1 MNQIKKRMKVIV
13 MLQIKHLS
21 KKFGNNVVLDDI
33 NLTINKGDVIG
44 IIGPSGT
51 GKSTLLRS
59 INTLEKPE
67 SGELVFDNG
76 DDKINVAFPL
86 KGESKKNAV
95 ALRRKTGMV
104 FQRFYLYEHKTAL
117 KNIIEGLVTVKKL
130 KKTEAKEIAL
140 KELENVGLLNW
151 QNHYPK
157 HMSGGQQQRV
167 AIARTL
173 AMRPDIILLDE
184 PTSALD
190 PELIGEVLQI
200 IQKIADQGYTMILV
214 SHEMNF
220 IRKVSNRVL
229 FLDGGHIIEDG
240 TPEEVFE
247 HPKHERTK
255 EFFKKMNI
263 LLSPEYS
270 I

>member
-1 MNQIKKRMKVIV
+1 MLEIKG
-13 MLQIKHLS
+13 LS
-21 KKFGNNVVLDDI
+21 KSYGKNKVLDKID
-33 NLTINKGDVIG
+33 LTVNKGDIIG

-59 INTLEKPE
+59 INVLEKPE
-67 SGELVFDNG
+67 EGSIKIDDVELTFPINRNNK
-76 DDKINVAFPL
+76 KIVN
-86 KGESKKNAV
+86 E
-95 ALRRKTGMV
+95 LRKKTGMV
-104 FQRFYLYEHKTAL
+104 FQRFNLFEHKTAL
-117 KNIIEGLVTVKKL
+117 QNIMEGLITVEKMNKD
-130 KKTEAKEIAL
+130 KAKQIAL
-140 KELENVGLLNW
+140 QELENVGLLNW

-173 AMRPDIILLDE
+173 AMRPGIILLDE

-190 PELIGEVLQI
+190 PELVGEVLKI
-200 IQKIADQGYTMILV
+200 IKKIADLGYTMLLV

-220 IRKVSNRVL
+220 IRKVSTRVL

-247 HPKHERTK
+247 HPKNERTK
-255 EFFKKMNI
+255 QFFAKMNV
-263 LLSPEYS
+263 LKSPEYV

>member
-1 MNQIKKRMKVIV
+1 MLEIKG
-13 MLQIKHLS
+13 LS
-21 KKFGNNVVLDDI
+21 KSYGKNKVLDKID
-33 NLTINKGDVIG
+33 LTVNKGDIIG

-59 INTLEKPE
+59 INVLEKPE
-67 SGELVFDNG
+67 EGSIKIDDVEITFPINRNNKKIVNELR
-76 DDKINVAFPL
+76 K
-86 KGESKKNAV
+86 
-95 ALRRKTGMV
+95 KTGMV
-104 FQRFYLYEHKTAL
+104 FQRFNLFEHKTAL
-117 KNIIEGLVTVKKL
+117 QNIMEGLITVEKMNKD
-130 KKTEAKEIAL
+130 KAKQIAL
-140 KELENVGLLNW
+140 QELENVGLLNW

-173 AMRPDIILLDE
+173 AMRPGIILLDE

-190 PELIGEVLQI
+190 PELVGEVLKI
-200 IQKIADQGYTMILV
+200 IKKIADLGYTMLLV

-220 IRKVSNRVL
+220 IRKVSTRVL

-240 TPEEVFE
+240 TPEEVFD
-247 HPKHERTK
+247 HPKNERTK
-255 EFFKKMNI
+255 QFFAKMNV
-263 LLSPEYS
+263 LKSPEYV

>member
-1 MNQIKKRMKVIV
+1 M
-13 MLQIKHLS
+13 MLEIKHLS
-21 KKFGNNVVLDDI
+21 KKYGNNVVLDDI

-59 INTLEKPE
+59 INLLEKPE
-67 SGELVFDNG
+67 SGVITYK
-76 DDKINVAFPL
+76 DDKEEINVSFPL
-86 KGESKKNAV
+86 KGKTKKEGIK
-95 ALRRKTGMV
+95 LRRKTGMV

-117 KNIIEGLVTVKKL
+117 KNITEALRTVKKIN
-130 KKTEAKEIAL
+130 KDEAVKIAL

-151 QNHYPK
+151 QNHYPR

-200 IQKIADQGYTMILV
+200 IQNIANLGYTMILV

-240 TPEEVFE
+240 TPKEVFE
-247 HPKHERTK
+247 NPKSERTK
-255 EFFKKMNI
+255 EFFKKMNV
-263 LLSPEYS
+263 LLAPEYS

>member
-1 MNQIKKRMKVIV
+1 MLEIKN
-13 MLQIKHLS
+13 L
-21 KKFGNNVVLDDI
+21 KKSFGNNKVLDDI
-33 NLTINKGDVIG
+33 SLTINKGDVIG

-59 INTLEKPE
+59 INLLEKPE
-67 SGELVFDNG
+67 AGEIIFKN
-76 DDKINVAFPL
+76 DDEEIDVKFPL
-86 KGESKKNAV
+86 KRNNKKEATR
-95 ALRRKTGMV
+95 LIRKTGMV

-117 KNIIEGLVTVKKL
+117 ENVTESLITVKKIN
-130 KKTEAKEIAL
+130 KKEAIDLAL

-200 IQKIADQGYTMILV
+200 IQKIADLGYTMILV

-240 TPEEVFE
+240 TPKEVFE

-255 EFFKKMNI
+255 EFFRKMNV
-263 LLSPEYS
+263 LLAPEYN

>member
-1 MNQIKKRMKVIV
+1 MI
-13 MLQIKHLS
+13 MLEIKHLS
-21 KKFGNNVVLDDI
+21 KKFGNNIVLDDI
-33 NLTINKGDVIG
+33 NLTINKGDIIG

-59 INTLEKPE
+59 INLLEKPE
-67 SGELVFDNG
+67 SGEIIYTNESESIDVH
-76 DDKINVAFPL
+76 FPL
-86 KGESKKNAV
+86 KRKEKKNAR
-95 ALRRKTGMV
+95 LLIRKTGMV
-104 FQRFYLYEHKTAL
+104 FQRFNLYEHKTAL
-117 KNIIEGLVTVKKL
+117 QNIIESLITVKKI
-130 KKTEAKEIAL
+130 KKDEAVKIAL
-140 KELENVGLLNW
+140 EELNNVGLLNW
-151 QNHYPK
+151 QKHYPR

-173 AMRPDIILLDE
+173 AMKPDIILLDE

-200 IQKIADQGYTMILV
+200 IQKIADLGYTMILV

-229 FLDGGHIIEDG
+229 FLDSGHIIEDG
-240 TPEEVFE
+240 TPNEVFDY
-247 HPKHERTK
+247 PKHERTK
-255 EFFKKMNI
+255 EFFRKMNI
-263 LLSPEYS
+263 LIAPEYN

>member
-76 DDKINVAFPL
+76 DDKINVTFPL

-95 ALRRKTGMV
+95 SLRRKTGMV

-190 PELIGEVLQI
+190 PE
-200 IQKIADQGYTMILV
+200 
-214 SHEMNF
+214 MNF
-220 IRKVSNRVL
+220 NRKVSNRVL